1 MMSTTTAALQKRNVV
16 RLKALQRAS
25 RQLDVIPLTSD
36 EGSQDEAQPLRYHVA
51 SGSTPGRYYEVTID
65 PATLQGSCT
74 CAWAEHG
81 GVNCKHVLAVLRARY
96 AQEGQ
101 LSFWRHPQDAA
112 RQHRHVIA
120 GDDLYATVRR

>member
-1 MMSTTTAALQKRNVV
+1 MSTTAALQKRNVV

-36 EGSQDEAQPLRYHVA
+36 DERYHVA
-51 SGSTPGRYYEVTID
+51 SGSTHGRFNEVKNDTN
-65 PATLQGSCT
+65 TLHGTCT

-96 AQEGQ
+96 APDGQ
-101 LSFWRHPQDAA
+101 ISFWQRQQDAR
-112 RQHRHVIA
+112 RQHRRIIA
-120 GDDLYATVRR
+120 CYYI

>member
-1 MMSTTTAALQKRNVV
+1 MSTTTAALQKRNVV

-25 RQLDVIPLTSD
+25 RELDVIPLTSD
-36 EGSQDEAQPLRYHVA
+36 EERYHVA

-96 AQEGQ
+96 ASEGQ
-101 LSFWRHPQDAA
+101 ISFWRHPQDAA